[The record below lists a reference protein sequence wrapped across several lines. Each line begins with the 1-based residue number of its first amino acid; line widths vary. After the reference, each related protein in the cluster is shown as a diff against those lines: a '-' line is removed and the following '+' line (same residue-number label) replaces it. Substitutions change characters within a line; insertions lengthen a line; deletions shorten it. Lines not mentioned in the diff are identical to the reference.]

1 MEGRSDAPR
10 GKEVRHMADL
20 TDPFD
25 RILGDLTG
33 LPGHDLSR
41 PATIT
46 TALPILGSA
55 QTYVVRTMRTPDNR
69 FIGFVEMI
77 DANGKLR
84 IAIPQKA
91 MAALYRQ
98 RDAIVTHARSRLGNE
113 KCQERQHKTQHAHAL
128 ADPNADPDTHRL

>member
-1 MEGRSDAPR
+1 
-10 GKEVRHMADL
+10 MADL

-98 RDAIVTHARSRLGNE
+98 RDALVTHARSRLGKE
-113 KCQERQHKTQHAHAL
+113 KWQARQHKTHQARAL
-128 ADPNADPDTHRL
+128 ANPHDDPETRPLRDLLKF